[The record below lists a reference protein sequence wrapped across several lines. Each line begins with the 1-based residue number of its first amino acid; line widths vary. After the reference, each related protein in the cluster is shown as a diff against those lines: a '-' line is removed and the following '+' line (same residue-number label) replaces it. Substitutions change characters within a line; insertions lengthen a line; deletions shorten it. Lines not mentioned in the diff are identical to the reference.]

1 MASKFWVGG
10 SGNWSDTTHWA
21 TSSGGVGSTGVPVA
35 ADSITTDAASN
46 ATAYTITIDTAAV
59 GKTFTFGDPASGT
72 LSIVT
77 DANKT
82 RALTL
87 SGNVSFAAA
96 ANIQANSVTNR
107 LLIQSSLP
115 GTTRTLTSTSTGTFA
130 NVDFMDVAAAG
141 VTPFTGTSL
150 GDCLGNS
157 NITFTAAAP
166 QYWRTTTTGTKTWST
181 AANWFLGT
189 NGTGGA
195 GRVPLP
201 QDNAIFDAS
210 SIGAASTTVS
220 GDMPRLGKDITWTGV
235 TNTPTWQSS
244 VLWSSYG
251 SVTLVSGMTF
261 NCHHGWAFCGRGSHA
276 ITSAGKTFV
285 TAIWWNAYGGT
296 YTLADAAIFSTY
308 ALLVYGTFT
317 ATGNVTIGTNLV
329 MSAGTP
335 WNLNMGSGTWTLP
348 SMSVNTGS
356 SSTVNCNS
364 AIIVFTGAGMGLQA
378 AVTWNAGTSLLK
390 YTDSSSTTKTLAVT
404 GAGKTFNSVWL
415 SGAGSGSFNFTGSNI
430 INDFKIDG
438 GAKTIKF
445 TAATNTTVASMTG
458 FEGNVAT
465 FDTVSGAGTFT
476 ITKTGGGVVRM
487 RGANVTRSTAMPAN
501 TFYAGATGVDGG
513 SNTNWLFQDAPS
525 EGGGGG
531 WAAPRYR
538 QKTENDEALLIALLM

>member
-1 MASKFWVGG
+1 M
-10 SGNWSDTTHWA
+10 
-21 TSSGGVGSTGVPVA
+21 
-35 ADSITTDAASN
+35 
-46 ATAYTITIDTAAV
+46 

-82 RALTL
+82 RTLTL

-115 GTTRTLTSTSTGTFA
+115 GTTRTLTSTSAGTFA

-244 VLWSSYG
+244 VGWSSYG

-261 NCHHGWAFCGRGSHA
+261 NCYNGWVFQGRGSHT
-276 ITSAGKTFV
+276 ITSAGKTFG
-285 TAIWWNAYGGT
+285 TSIGWNAYGGT
-296 YTLADAAIFSTY
+296 YTLADAAIFSTF
-308 ALLVYGTFT
+308 ASLGYGTLT
-317 ATGNVTIGTNLV
+317 ATGNVTIGTSLG

-348 SMSVNTGS
+348 SMYVNTGS

-364 AIIVFTGAGMGLQA
+364 AIIVFTGAGMAVLQA